1 VSASVNRADAE
12 ALLKYNARNAVHE
25 KTGLVYPKLGDDMFG
40 KQVVKATLLASMLAM
55 LGTFAL
61 QANAECKFVATQD
74 NAPFVIKP
82 VEGDTPEAKEF
93 LATCV
98 NPYTKK
104 FAADPE
110 AAKAGKKKFGF
121 WSCTQCHG
129 GNAGGQTGPSII
141 DDTWQYAKH
150 VTDKGMF
157 ETIAHGTN
165 AGMPAWHAQPANNP
179 ELLGTD
185 EILRIIGW
193 LRASYAGKGEKPWLN
208 EKPQ

>member
-1 VSASVNRADAE
+1 
-12 ALLKYNARNAVHE
+12 
-25 KTGLVYPKLGDDMFG
+25 MFG
-40 KQVVKATLLASMLAM
+40 NKMGKAALLASMLA
-55 LGTFAL
+55 LLSL

-74 NAPFVIKP
+74 NAPFTIKP
-82 VEGDTPEAKEF
+82 TDTDTPEAKEF

-104 FAADPE
+104 FVADPE

-121 WSCTQCHG
+121 YSCTQCHG

-141 DDTWQYAKH
+141 DDTWQYSKH
-150 VTDKGMF
+150 QTDKGLF

-165 AGMPAWHAQPANNP
+165 NGMMAWHAQVTNNP
-179 ELLGTD
+179 EMVQTD
-185 EILRIIGW
+185 EILKIIGW
-193 LRASYAGKGEKPWLN
+193 LRATFAGKGDKPWLN

>member
-1 VSASVNRADAE
+1 MFGNNVGKA
-12 ALLKYNARNAVHE
+12 ALL
-25 KTGLVYPKLGDDMFG
+25 
-40 KQVVKATLLASMLAM
+40 ATMLAM
-55 LGTFAL
+55 LSL
-61 QANAECKFVATQD
+61 NANAECKFEATQD
-74 NAPFVIKP
+74 GKPFQIK
-82 VEGDTPEAKEF
+82 VMDNDTPEAKEF

-141 DDTWQYAKH
+141 DDTWQYSKH
-150 VTDKGMF
+150 QTDKGLF

-165 AGMPAWHAQPANNP
+165 AGMPAWHAQPAGNA
-179 ELLGTD
+179 ELLSTD
-185 EILRIIGW
+185 EILKIIGW
-193 LRASYAGKGEKPWLN
+193 LRASYAGKGDKPWLN